1 MPRPVKWTP
10 RIAAIYANG
19 EIAEALSCFPEDVML
34 SKEEKE
40 KREQD
45 RERRIQAEAYGCL
58 TLNPERLDE
67 ND

>member
-10 RIAAIYANG
+10 RIAAMYACMD
-19 EIAEALSCFPEDVML
+19 IKEALRGFPEDVML

-58 TLNPERLDE
+58 TLKDK
-67 ND
+67 